1 MIDGEKI
8 KQARKKKKMSQKD
21 LAKGITTQATI
32 SLLERNNIEP
42 SGTVLG
48 LLLNKLELQL
58 DDVLV
63 NTDSSVNITDK
74 LRQAELYCMK
84 YEYHNAKQLLN
95 EIKDFITEGLK
106 TRYLFLETNIKMW
119 LDSDFDS
126 AVFGY
131 NIIIQQ
137 NKNDIYTALAM
148 CELGVVYAKKDMN
161 DNALYYFR
169 KVEDLLS
176 ELSLER
182 TPFWSLFIYDNISK
196 FYSNILDNNKC
207 ISLLK
212 DAENFAKKLNV
223 VFFLDQIY
231 FLFAT
236 TIRDVNGGWTEESI
250 HYLLQSYVF
259 ADYFNNKTVLTKSS
273 QYLKENLQLINLN

>member
-8 KQARKKKKMSQKD
+8 KQARKRKKMSQKD
-21 LAKGITTQATI
+21 LAEGITTQATI

-48 LLLNKLELQL
+48 LILNKLDLQL
-58 DDVLV
+58 DDVLI
-63 NTDSSVNITDK
+63 NADTNVNISNK
-74 LRQAELYCMK
+74 LRQAEICCMK
-84 YEYHNAKQLLN
+84 YEYQDAKQLLN
-95 EIKDFITEGLK
+95 EIKDFVTEDFK
-106 TRYLFLETNIKMW
+106 TRYLFLETNTKMW

-169 KVEDLLS
+169 KVEGLLS

-196 FYSNILDNNKC
+196 FYSNILDKDKC
-207 ISLLK
+207 LSILK
-212 DAENFAKKLNV
+212 NAEDFAKKLNV

-236 TIRDVNGGWTEESI
+236 TIRDVNGGWNEEAI

-259 ADYFNNKTVLTKSS
+259 AEYFNNRTVLTKSS
-273 QYLKENLQLINLN
+273 QYLEENVQLIHFN

>member
-8 KQARKKKKMSQKD
+8 KQARKRKKMSQKD
-21 LAKGITTQATI
+21 LAEGITTQATI

-48 LLLNKLELQL
+48 LILNKLDLQL
-58 DDVLV
+58 DDVLIDADT
-63 NTDSSVNITDK
+63 NVNISNK
-74 LRQAELYCMK
+74 LRQAEICCMK
-84 YEYHNAKQLLN
+84 YEYQDAKQLLN
-95 EIKDFITEGLK
+95 EIKDFVTEDFK
-106 TRYLFLETNIKMW
+106 TRYLFLETNTKMW

-169 KVEDLLS
+169 KVEELLS

-196 FYSNILDNNKC
+196 FYSNILDHNKC
-207 ISLLK
+207 LSILK
-212 DAENFAKKLNV
+212 NAENFAQKLNV

-236 TIRDVNGGWTEESI
+236 TIRDVNGGWNEEAI

-259 ADYFNNKTVLTKSS
+259 AEYFNNRTVLTKSS
-273 QYLKENLQLINLN
+273 QYLEENVQLIHFN

>member
-8 KQARKKKKMSQKD
+8 KQARKRKKMSQKD
-21 LAKGITTQATI
+21 LAEGITTQATI

-48 LLLNKLELQL
+48 LILNKLDLQL
-58 DDVLV
+58 NDVLV
-63 NTDSSVNITDK
+63 NADTNVNISNK
-74 LRQAELYCMK
+74 LRQAEICCMK
-84 YEYHNAKQLLN
+84 YEYYDAKQLLN
-95 EIKDFITEGLK
+95 EIKDFVTEDFK
-106 TRYLFLETNIKMW
+106 TRYLFLETNTKMW

-169 KVEDLLS
+169 KVEELLN

-196 FYSNILDNNKC
+196 FYSNILDHNKC
-207 ISLLK
+207 LSILK
-212 DAENFAKKLNV
+212 NAENFAQELNA

-236 TIRDVNGGWTEESI
+236 TIRDVNGGWNEEAI

-259 ADYFNNKTVLTKSS
+259 AKYFNNRTVLTKSS
-273 QYLKENLQLINLN
+273 QYLKENLQLIHFD